1 MAKPTSNSREHWD
14 DVYARRSAGIPPI
27 DDAVGAAALA
37 HFGDLE
43 GKRLLD
49 MGCGS
54 GEYSLFFA
62 QRGAQVTAID
72 LSDVGIEALGE
83 ECRRLGLTSVR
94 PLVGDAFGIAEHG
107 PFDAVFGA
115 MILHHLEPFTDF
127 VDVLAA
133 ATVPDARGFFY
144 ENSAMSRTLM
154 WCREHLTGRY
164 GIPKYGDDDEFPLKP
179 QEIDLLR
186 RAFDVELFYPELF
199 LTRMAST
206 YLLRGHGDRALSWV
220 DAKLYRYPSVRRL
233 SYKQCVLLER
243 TH

>member
-14 DVYARRSAGIPPI
+14 DVYAQRSATIPPV

-37 HFGDLE
+37 HFGDLR
-43 GKRLLD
+43 GKRMLD

-54 GEYSLFFA
+54 GEYSLYFA

-72 LSDVGIEALGE
+72 LSEVGIDALAE
-83 ECRRLGLTSVR
+83 ECRRLGLTTAK
-94 PLVGDAFGIAEHG
+94 PLVADAFGIAELG
-107 PFDAVFGA
+107 PFDVVFGA

-133 ATVPDARGFFY
+133 ATTADARCFFY

-164 GIPKYGDDDEFPLKP
+164 GIPKYGDDDEFPLQP

-186 RAFDVELFYPELF
+186 RSFDVELYYPELF
-199 LTRMAST
+199 LTRMASS
-206 YLLRGHGDRALSWV
+206 YLLKGHGDTTLRWV
-220 DAKLYRYPSVRRL
+220 DSKLYRFPRMRRL

-243 TH
+243 TR